1 MVQTFEYQPHGVC
14 SRLMVFSIDD
24 ETDIITDFTVIGG
37 CNGNLNG
44 IKRLIIGMSARDVAS
59 KLSGTTCGYKSTSC
73 PDQLSKALE
82 NYLARKENA
91 K

>member
-1 MVQTFEYQPHGVC
+1 MVQTFEYQPQGTC
-14 SRLMVFSIDD
+14 SRLMVLSIDD
-24 ETDIITDFTVIGG
+24 ENDIITDFTVVGG
-37 CNGNLNG
+37 CPGNLSG
-44 IKRLIIGMSARDVAS
+44 IRRLIIGMSAKEVAS

-82 NYLARKENA
+82 SYLARKENA